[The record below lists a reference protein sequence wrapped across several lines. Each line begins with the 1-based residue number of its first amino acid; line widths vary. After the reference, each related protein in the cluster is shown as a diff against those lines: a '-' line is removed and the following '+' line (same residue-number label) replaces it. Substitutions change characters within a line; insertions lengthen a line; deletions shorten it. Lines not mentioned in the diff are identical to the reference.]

1 MAALRLMAG
10 HPLKPSTGALSTL
23 LDRVERLYFGMDR
36 AGRLFRYALL
46 AANALIIAFFV
57 TSTFIEPSYFVST
70 IYVVVAFLV
79 IADFLAR
86 LLLSRRLGAFLAQ
99 PTSIADIVV
108 VFAILTPFLVP
119 EFAFLRAFQFAA
131 LLRSY
136 HVLADLRRTFPWF
149 RQNEDVVK
157 ACINLSLFVFIV
169 TGLVYAV
176 EHPTNPEIANYV
188 DALYFTVSTLT
199 TTGFGDIVLKD
210 TVGRALAVAIM
221 LFGVGLF
228 LRLAQAIFRPS
239 RRNFACEKCG
249 HARHEFD
256 AVHCKHC
263 GALLKFPAET

>member
-1 MAALRLMAG
+1 
-10 HPLKPSTGALSTL
+10 
-23 LDRVERLYFGMDR
+23 MDR

-57 TSTFIEPSYFVST
+57 TSTFMEPSYLVST
-70 IYVVVAFLV
+70 IYVAIAVFV

-86 LLLSRRLGAFLAQ
+86 LLLSRRPGAFLAR
-99 PTSIADIVV
+99 PTSIADVVV

-131 LLRSY
+131 FLRSY

-149 RQNEDVVK
+149 RANEDVVK
-157 ACINLSLFVFIV
+157 ACINLSLFVFVV

-176 EHPTNPEIANYV
+176 EHPTNPEIANYI

-210 TVGRALAVAIM
+210 TMGRALAVAIM

-239 RRNFACEKCG
+239 RRNIACEKCG
-249 HARHEFD
+249 QTRHEFD
-256 AVHCKHC
+256 AAHCKHC
-263 GALLKFPAET
+263 GALLKIPPET